1 MMFRSA
7 RIKLTCWYLLV
18 IVIICIL
25 FSAAIYRG
33 VDVELT
39 NRFNNIE
46 RQINLLP
53 RIIVRT
59 QLRLKDWISIRN
71 ILLNDLQVAKRR
83 LFINLIF
90 ANGFIIVLSAIGG
103 YFLAGKT
110 LKPIEE
116 MVKEQNRFIA
126 DASHELRTPL
136 ASLKT
141 STEVALRNK
150 KMKLSEARKVLESN
164 LEDAASLQLLS
175 DRLLSLAQYR
185 KGASDLIFEKVK
197 IRDIVRSAYKKIAPI
212 ARKKKIKIK
221 MDIQKCS
228 LKADRMG
235 LQEMVTTIMD
245 NSVKYTPDK
254 GVVKVSSRTEGR
266 KIVINI
272 SDSGIGI
279 DKRDIPHIFD
289 RFYRV
294 DTSRSKT
301 ETPGFGLG
309 LSIAKRMAELHN
321 GSIEA
326 SSIKG
331 KGSVFTIK
339 LPINKS

>member
-1 MMFRSA
+1 MFRSA

-18 IVIICIL
+18 IVMICIL

-46 RQINLLP
+46 KQIYLLP
-53 RIIVRT
+53 RIMLRT
-59 QLRLKDWISIRN
+59 QLRLKDWLNIRN

-83 LFINLIF
+83 LLINLMF

-116 MVKEQNRFIA
+116 MVKEQNRFVA

-150 KMKLSEARKVLESN
+150 KTKLSEAREVLESN

-175 DRLLSLAQYR
+175 DRLLSLVQYQ
-185 KGASDLIFEKVK
+185 KGASNLVFEKVK
-197 IRDIVRSAYKKIAPI
+197 IKDAVKNACKKIAPV
-212 ARKKKIKIK
+212 AREKKIKIK
-221 MDIQKCS
+221 MDIQDGS

-235 LQEMVTTIMD
+235 LQEMMTTIMD
-245 NSVKYTPDK
+245 NSVKYTPIGGK
-254 GVVKVSSRTEGR
+254 VEVSSRTDVR
-266 KIVINI
+266 KMIIKV
-272 SDSGIGI
+272 SDTGIGI
-279 DKRDIPHIFD
+279 DKRYIPYIFD

-294 DTSRSKT
+294 DQSRSKSK
-301 ETPGFGLG
+301 TPGFGLG
-309 LSIAKRMAELHN
+309 LSIAKRIVELHG
-321 GSIEA
+321 GSIEVA
-326 SSIKG
+326 SIKG

-339 LPINKS
+339 LPIKKS

>member
-7 RIKLTCWYLLV
+7 RIKLTLWYLLV

-25 FSAAIYRG
+25 FSTAIYRG

-46 RQINLLP
+46 SQVNLLP
-53 RIIVRT
+53 RIIVIN
-59 QLRLKDWISIRN
+59 QLGLKGWHSIRN
-71 ILLNDLQVAKRR
+71 ILLNDLQIARRR
-83 LFINLIF
+83 LLVNLIF
-90 ANGFIIVLSAIGG
+90 ANGLIIVLSAIGG

-116 MVKEQNRFIA
+116 MVREQNRFVA

-150 KMKLSEARKVLESN
+150 KMKLSESREVLKSN
-164 LEDAASLQLLS
+164 LEDAASLHLLS
-175 DRLLSLAQYR
+175 DRLLRLAQYQ
-185 KGASDLIFEKVK
+185 KGSSDLIFEKVK
-197 IRDIVRSAYKKIAPI
+197 IGDVIKSVYKKIAPV
-212 ARKKKIKIK
+212 ARKKKVKIK
-221 MDIQKCS
+221 MDVQQGS

-235 LQEMVTTIMD
+235 LQEMIMTIMD
-245 NSVKYTPDK
+245 NSVKYTPS
-254 GVVKVSSRTEGR
+254 GGKVEISSKTEGR
-266 KIVINI
+266 KIVVKI
-272 SDSGIGI
+272 SDTGIGV
-279 DKRDIPHIFD
+279 DKKDISHIFD

-294 DTSRSKT
+294 DQSRSKV
-301 ETPGFGLG
+301 EAPGFGLG
-309 LSIAKRMAELHN
+309 LSIAKRIVELHN
-321 GSIEA
+321 GSIEVA
-326 SSIKG
+326 SIKG

-339 LPINKS
+339 LPIKKS

>member
-1 MMFRSA
+1 MFRSA

-18 IVIICIL
+18 IVIICVL

-39 NRFNNIE
+39 NRFENIE

-53 RIIVRT
+53 RIIVIRA
-59 QLRLKDWISIRN
+59 QISLKDWINIRN
-71 ILLNDLQVAKRR
+71 ILLKDLQIAKRR
-83 LFINLIF
+83 LLISLIF
-90 ANGFIIVLSAIGG
+90 ANGLIIVLSAIGG

-116 MVKEQNRFIA
+116 MVREQNRFVA

-136 ASLKT
+136 ASLRT

-150 KMKLSEARKVLESN
+150 KMKLSEAREVLKSN
-164 LEDAASLQLLS
+164 LEDAASLHLLS
-175 DRLLSLAQYR
+175 DRLLSLTQYQ
-185 KGASDLIFEKVK
+185 KGSSDLIFEKVK
-197 IRDIVRSAYKKIAPI
+197 IVDVIKSAYKKIAPI
-212 ARKKKIKIK
+212 ARRKKIKIK
-221 MDIQKCS
+221 MDIQQGS
-228 LKADRMG
+228 LKADKIG
-235 LQEMVTTIMD
+235 LQEMITIIMD
-245 NSVKYTPDK
+245 NSVKYTPSGGK
-254 GVVKVSSRTEGR
+254 IEVSSKTEGR
-266 KIVINI
+266 KIVIKI
-272 SDSGIGI
+272 SDTGVGI
-279 DKRDIPHIFD
+279 DKKDISHIFD

-294 DTSRSKT
+294 DQSRSKA

-309 LSIAKRMAELHN
+309 LSIAKRIAELHN
-321 GSIEA
+321 GSIEV

-339 LPINKS
+339 IPLKKS

>member
-7 RIKLTCWYLLV
+7 RIKLMCWYLLV
-18 IVIICIL
+18 IVIICVL

-33 VDVELT
+33 VDAELT

-71 ILLNDLQVAKRR
+71 ILLNDLQAAKRR
-83 LFINLIF
+83 LLTNLIF
-90 ANGFIIVLSAIGG
+90 ANGIIIVLSAIGG

-110 LKPIEE
+110 LRPIEQ
-116 MVKEQNRFIA
+116 MVNEQNRFIA

-150 KMKLSEARKVLESN
+150 KIKLREVRKVLESN
-164 LEDAASLQLLS
+164 LEDAESLQLLS
-175 DRLLSLAQYR
+175 DRLLSLAQYQ
-185 KGASDLIFEKVK
+185 KGSSELIFEKVK
-197 IRDIVRSAYKKIAPI
+197 IRDIVKSAHKKIAPI
-212 ARKKKIKIK
+212 AKKRKIKIK
-221 MDIQKCS
+221 MDIQKCT

-235 LQEMVTTIMD
+235 LQEMITTIMD
-245 NSVKYTPDK
+245 NSVKYTP
-254 GVVKVSSRTEGR
+254 GGGEVRVSSRTEGR
-266 KIVINI
+266 KIVIKI
-272 SDSGIGI
+272 SDTGVGI
-279 DKRDIPHIFD
+279 DKKDIPHIFD

-294 DTSRSKT
+294 DQSRSKT
-301 ETPGFGLG
+301 EIPGFGLG

-321 GSIEA
+321 GSIEVA
-326 SSIKG
+326 SIKG
-331 KGSVFTIK
+331 KGSVFTIR